1 MKKFLLIYAMGATLL
16 LIACG
21 SLLYRSH
28 IEVARLRNNNE
39 ALTSKIKLYK
49 NRLGESSASVAALQ
63 LQLDEYRELH
73 ARDTK
78 QIRAL
83 RLSLKRVESVATTA
97 THSEVEMSAPLRDTV
112 IIKRF
117 AADTLSLFSWSDKW
131 VAIEGVVQKGSVT
144 CAVQS
149 VDTIRQVVHR
159 VPRRFLFF
167 RYGTKGIR
175 QEVTSSNPHSTI
187 IYTEYIELPKR
198 RQRR

>member
-1 MKKFLLIYAMGATLL
+1 
-16 LIACG
+16 
-21 SLLYRSH
+21 
-28 IEVARLRNNNE
+28 
-39 ALTSKIKLYK
+39 
-49 NRLGESSASVAALQ
+49 
-63 LQLDEYRELH
+63 
-73 ARDTK
+73 
-78 QIRAL
+78 
-83 RLSLKRVESVATTA
+83 
-97 THSEVEMSAPLRDTV
+97 MSAPLRDTV

-131 VAIEGVVQKGSVT
+131 VAIEGVVQKGSVV
-144 CAVQS
+144 CSVQS